1 LIQDHNFFEVKGSP
15 WSMDDHSSATLNLY
29 SPEMIQYPDQNSGET
44 NGEGES
50 HGEPGH
56 ITVTVEG

>member
-1 LIQDHNFFEVKGSP
+1 
-15 WSMDDHSSATLNLY
+15 MDDHSSATLNLY